1 MQTAIE
7 QCIKEPIS
15 KKVLADIE
23 YCFHGVKMTSNNHTE
38 LEKELIFMDLLPKA
52 REIYSDLGERAA
64 LSYIKSSYRLL
75 SKVYHPDLNPKN
87 KAKAERLQ
95 GSLNRLSLLI
105 EGVKD
110 EDIIEIIRKEIP
122 EKVEKGKKK
131 ILVVEDEFGLQEV
144 FRDIFLMEGYEV
156 KVAIDGVD
164 GYDVYR
170 KFQPDLVF
178 TDVMMPN
185 MSGIELV
192 RKIREIN
199 QDVKVIYISGF
210 FGIKRLKSEL
220 DEETLK
226 YGYPTL
232 SKPFKASAMLDLV
245 HDYLEKP

>member
-1 MQTAIE
+1 MQH
-7 QCIKEPIS
+7 
-15 KKVLADIE
+15 L
-23 YCFHGVKMTSNNHTE
+23 Y
-38 LEKELIFMDLLPKA
+38 
-52 REIYSDLGERAA
+52 
-64 LSYIKSSYRLL
+64 
-75 SKVYHPDLNPKN
+75 
-87 KAKAERLQ
+87 
-95 GSLNRLSLLI
+95 
-105 EGVKD
+105 

-122 EKVEKGKKK
+122 EKVEKGKRK

-156 KVAIDGVD
+156 KVAVDGVD

-178 TDVMMPN
+178 TDVVMPN

-210 FGIKRLKSEL
+210 FGIKRLKREL
-220 DEETLK
+220 DGEILK

-232 SKPFKASAMLDLV
+232 SKPFKTSAMLDLV